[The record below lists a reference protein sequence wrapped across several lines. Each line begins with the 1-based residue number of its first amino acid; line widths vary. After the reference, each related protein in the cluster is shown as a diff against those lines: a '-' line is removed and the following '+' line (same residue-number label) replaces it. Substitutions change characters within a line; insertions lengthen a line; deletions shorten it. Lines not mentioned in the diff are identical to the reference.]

1 MNINLGS
8 DISGKDSRNDFLKIP
23 LTVVS
28 RNSNIDSDKELIW
41 IKKKHF
47 TQKTPNI
54 DYWKG
59 VLILIFTSYV

>member
-41 IKKKHF
+41 IKKNILPKKH
-47 TQKTPNI
+47 Q
-54 DYWKG
+54 
-59 VLILIFTSYV
+59 ILITGKAF